1 MAKTKEKGGMI
12 LCPSRKKNLTI
23 NFQIF
28 LDDDVSLFYCGCSFF
43 RLNMNK
49 MKEVFGW
56 AKTKKIKDSQPF
68 TVFHVCVL
76 KRLIK
81 CIHADTSCVFLKY
94 KILFRNY
101 LRAHSNGPKI
111 GYELAY
117 NSFEIILSI
126 YFCWCSFCINTLSL
140 FVSIFI
146 LSCPNS
152 VPFISQILLYL
163 QIHICICVLSP
174 KSRKYQ

>member
-1 MAKTKEKGGMI
+1 MAWFCVH
-12 LCPSRKKNLTI
+12 LAKKNLTI

-101 LRAHSNGPKI
+101 LRADSLVPSEIVVIVKI
-111 GYELAY
+111 WHYK
-117 NSFEIILSI
+117 
-126 YFCWCSFCINTLSL
+126 L
-140 FVSIFI
+140 FIWMKFTFDLE
-146 LSCPNS
+146 LSCNKALRLHG
-152 VPFISQILLYL
+152 ILRL
-163 QIHICICVLSP
+163 
-174 KSRKYQ
+174 